1 MKIFLIGI
9 GGAGNKAVI
18 SAIQSGIIT
27 KQDSLLL
34 NTTLSDIDTEFSDLA
49 IKFGSTV
56 RGGCGKER
64 PKARNYMLEGLQT
77 DLQQLDSVISADT
90 ELVVIATSTEGGT
103 GSGSSLI
110 LSKYIHDVL
119 GKPVQIFAF
128 NGFEEDSR
136 GLKNTV
142 EFFQEVDPEIS
153 IQCTSNKKFMKDTSN
168 KLTAEKLSNQDFITR
183 LRVLIGIDMIESNQ
197 NIDSTDLF
205 KTSTQIGYTVCNRI
219 DLPKIK
225 NIEQY
230 NKVVKDA
237 LDEDEALD
245 TVKSVKRLAVI
256 FNVAEDNRDN
266 LDFYLTKFKD
276 KFGQPFEVYTHVQ
289 YDKNEEYV
297 GYIASGLDL
306 PLDEV
311 KEVYNR
317 YMENVDKVNK
327 KRDNFLDE
335 AQELKTYQSDDMFN
349 MNESTSKVSKND
361 FFKNAG
367 MNSVNNNKKENFFNE
382 NGRRNEEVKDSNPND
397 ENHRIKLVDRSGNGQ
412 L

>member
-1 MKIFLIGI
+1 MNIFLIGI

-18 SAIQSGIIT
+18 SAIENEVIT
-27 KQDSLLL
+27 KQQALLL
-34 NTTLSDIDTEFSDLA
+34 NTTLSDINESYQDIA
-49 IKFGSTV
+49 IKFGDS

-64 PKARNYMLEGLQT
+64 QKARGYMLEGLQ
-77 DLQQLDSVISADT
+77 DELKDIDVVANPEI
-90 ELVVIATSTEGGT
+90 ELVILAPSTEGGT
-103 GSGSSLI
+103 GSGSTLM

-142 EFFQEVDPEIS
+142 EFFQEIDPEIS

-168 KLTAEKLSNQDFITR
+168 KLTAEKMSNVDFITR
-183 LRVLIGIDMIESNQ
+183 LRVLIGRDMIESDQ

-205 KTSTQIGYTVCNRI
+205 KISTQEGYTVTNRI
-219 DLPKIK
+219 ELPKIK

-230 NKVVKDA
+230 NKVVKES

-245 TVKSVKRLAVI
+245 TAKSVKRLAVI
-256 FNVAEDNRDN
+256 FNVDEDNRDN

-289 YDKNEEYV
+289 WDNNNEYV
-297 GYIASGLDL
+297 SYIASGLNL

-311 KEVYNR
+311 KEVYDR
-317 YMENVDKVNK
+317 YIQNTDMVNK
-327 KRDNFLDE
+327 KKDSFLDE
-335 AQELKTYQSDDMFN
+335 TQELKTYQSDDMFN
-349 MNESTSKVSKND
+349 LEESTPTVSKSD

-367 MNSVNNNKKENFFNE
+367 IDVK
-382 NGRRNEEVKDSNPND
+382 KDSTPKPGRTIQIKNKV
-397 ENHRIKLVDRSGNGQ
+397 NHDNI
-412 L
+412 